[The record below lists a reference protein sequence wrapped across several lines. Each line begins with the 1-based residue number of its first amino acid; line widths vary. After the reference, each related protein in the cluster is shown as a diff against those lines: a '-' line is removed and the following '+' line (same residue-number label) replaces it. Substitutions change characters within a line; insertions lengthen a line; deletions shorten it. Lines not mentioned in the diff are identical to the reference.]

1 MSMKLC
7 LTSCLMVNERN
18 HARSISGLTA
28 DGGESYIGTD
38 ISVVAGAFNV
48 HVNNVNKILSL
59 LIVALTL
66 TKIANPYVGNSS
78 QPSSNANLVA

>member
-1 MSMKLC
+1 MFNG
-7 LTSCLMVNERN
+7 NEWN

-48 HVNNVNKILSL
+48 HVNNVNKNSIASDSSFD
-59 LIVALTL
+59 T
-66 TKIANPYVGNSS
+66 TKIANPYVGNQISIIFKCKSCCCKSS
-78 QPSSNANLVA
+78 L